1 MQITAE
7 SVRSSIARFYESAAF
22 RDMFQN
28 HPASHAH
35 RHGGAAC
42 ADAVHDEKVK
52 VLRGPRWRGRRRR
65 DDPRPISHVS
75 RRTTWI
81 RSQTATFGAPSVD
94 TGGGRACL
102 LLGAQGF
109 LLRTTQIVT
118 VHHPPHMMFESGSKR
133 FHNRLVLQIQPAEG
147 IQIHF
152 MTKVPDSGM
161 KLRMTD
167 LDFSFR
173 NQYAGGMPEAYQRL
187 LLDVINGDASLF
199 ARSDEVELA
208 WGIIDPIQRVWESSS
223 APPLAFY
230 AEGDWG
236 PAASSQWMAG
246 QGRAWFDLC
255 PVLH

>member
-1 MQITAE
+1 
-7 SVRSSIARFYESAAF
+7 V
-22 RDMFQN
+22 
-28 HPASHAH
+28 
-35 RHGGAAC
+35 
-42 ADAVHDEKVK
+42 
-52 VLRGPRWRGRRRR
+52 
-65 DDPRPISHVS
+65 DP
-75 RRTTWI
+75 
-81 RSQTATFGAPSVD
+81 RSQTATFGAVKLSVD
-94 TGGGRACL
+94 NWRW
-102 LLGAQGF
+102 QGVPF
-109 LLRTTQIVT
+109 YLRSLKASSCRTTQIVIQFRQ
-118 VHHPPHMMFESGSKR
+118 PPHMMFESDAR
-133 FHNRLVLQIQPAEG
+133 PFDANRLVLQIQPAEG

-173 NQYAGGMPEAYQRL
+173 DQYAGGMPEAYQRL
-187 LLDVINGDASLF
+187 LLDVLNGDASLF

-236 PAASSQWMAG
+236 PAVSSQWMAG